1 MKRRDPVTP
10 KGETI
15 GELIRS
21 TGGIL
26 VPDYQRR
33 YNWGND
39 QVTQLWNDICE
50 QVLVMKGREPHNG
63 VHYFGNSIIYEDT
76 TKTYRKHLVD
86 GQQRTLTF
94 LALVAAFRDFYKQHG
109 AAMSA
114 AYVEACNL
122 LWDRRSKASNVRSD
136 NHLDNLALQQ
146 MLEPSFV
153 CNAMG
158 PGLARLHKSYH
169 WFTELIEKAYE
180 EEAAYDP
187 VNALTTTDEWL
198 EQILAYCH
206 VSTITSDEMEEALI
220 MFKSMN
226 TTGLDL
232 DGSDVVKVFLRQDA
246 LKHGMIDDFKVLW
259 TQIEADCKEK
269 PQHIGFMLGDYWKT
283 RTSNLITSRGIV
295 HHWQH
300 FLKKEITTKTKY
312 TRLLQ
317 QLTRFSNEWGN
328 YFHAITDNHQHNDL
342 VDMRVSNQL
351 APILA
356 AHYAKHGSRVV
367 KGPRKDL
374 YNYVEY
380 LHLHAKLAGNI
391 DSNAL
396 KKVYVRWGNLAY
408 KNNFA
413 TALDEMKKEA
423 QTHKVATRPMFVNNL
438 VHTDNLSRAQ
448 ARFMLKKVEMI
459 KNPSADPKNLND
471 VEHICPQTLSP
482 DWAHIK
488 WDDFNNKTHNLGNLT
503 LLEGKLN
510 KSVSNKGWATK
521 LPEYKKSNLHLVK
534 DIVASAPATWDEKAI
549 EKRCKELAGFLFD
562 RFTI

>member
-10 KGETI
+10 QGETI

-50 QVLVMKGREPHNG
+50 QVLVMKGKEPHNG
-63 VHYFGNSIIYEDT
+63 VHYFGNSIIYESKD
-76 TKTYRKHLVD
+76 KEYRKHLVD

-94 LALVAAFRDFYKQHG
+94 LALVAAFRDFYKKHG

-114 AYVEACNL
+114 AHNDACNL
-122 LWDRRSKASNVRSD
+122 LWNRRSKKSNVKSS

-146 MLEPSFV
+146 MLEPIFV
-153 CNAMG
+153 CKAMG
-158 PGLARLHKSYH
+158 PGLPRLHKSYY
-169 WFTELIEKAYE
+169 WFTEMLEKAYE
-180 EEAAYDP
+180 EELAYDP

-232 DGSDVVKVFLRQDA
+232 DGSDVVKVFLMQRA
-246 LKHGMIDDFKVLW
+246 NNYGLNDDFKRLW
-259 TQIEADCKEK
+259 TQIESDCKEK

-283 RTSNLITSRGIV
+283 RTGDLITSRGIV

-300 FLKKEITTKTKY
+300 FLGDVISTKMMF
-312 TRLLQ
+312 TRLLE
-317 QLTRFSNEWGN
+317 QLSRFSEEWGK
-328 YFHAITDNHQHNDL
+328 YFHAIPDNHQHNDL

-356 AHYAKHGSRVV
+356 AHYANYGSTVN
-367 KGPRKDL
+367 KGHRKDL
-374 YNYVEY
+374 YKYVEY

-391 DSNAL
+391 DANAL
-396 KKVYVRWGNLAY
+396 KKVYVRWGHLAY
-408 KNNFA
+408 KNNF
-413 TALDEMKKEA
+413 TDALNEMKKEA
-423 QTHKVATRPMFVNNL
+423 QTHRVATKPMFVNNL
-438 VHTDNLSRAQ
+438 LHTDGLSRAQ

-471 VEHICPQTLSP
+471 VEHICPQTLSS

-503 LLEGKLN
+503 LLEGSLN
-510 KSVSNKGWATK
+510 RAVSNKGWAAK
-521 LPEYKKSNLHLVK
+521 LPEYKKSHLHLVK
-534 DIVASAPATWDEKAI
+534 DIVASAPTTWDEKAI
-549 EKRCKELAGFLFD
+549 SNRCKELAGFLYD

>member
-1 MKRRDPVTP
+1 MKRRDPRSSVG
-10 KGETI
+10 KKVS
-15 GELIRS
+15 ELIKS
-21 TGGIL
+21 EGGIL
-26 VPDYQRR
+26 IPDYQRR

-39 QVTQLWNDICE
+39 QVSALWTDICE
-50 QVLVMKGREPHNG
+50 QVLVMEGKDPHLG
-63 VHYFGNSIIYEDT
+63 THYFGNSIIYESKE
-76 TKTYRKHLVD
+76 KTYRKHLVD

-94 LALVAAFRDFYKQHG
+94 LALVAAFRDFYKQHKPHLDD
-109 AAMSA
+109 
-114 AYVEACNL
+114 AYADAKNV
-122 LWDRRSKASNVRSD
+122 LWDRKTDSSYVKTMNDRD
-136 NHLDNLALQQ
+136 NIALQA
-146 MLEPSFV
+146 MLRPDFACNEMAPSL
-153 CNAMG
+153 
-158 PGLARLHKSYH
+158 PRLHKSYR
-169 WFTELIEKAYE
+169 WLSDLIQGAYKKEL
-180 EEAAYDP
+180 AYDSA
-187 VNALTTTDEWL
+187 NALTTTDKWL
-198 EQILAYCH
+198 AQILDYCH
-206 VSTITSDEMEEALI
+206 VSTITSDEMVEALI

-246 LKHGMIDDFKVLW
+246 LKYGMIDEFKVLW

-283 RTSNLITSRGIV
+283 RTGDLITSRGIV

-300 FLKKEITTKTKY
+300 FLNKDITTKTKY

-317 QLTRFSNEWGN
+317 QLSRFSSEWGK
-328 YFHAITDNHQHNDL
+328 YFHSRTDNHQHNDL

-356 AHYAKHGSRVV
+356 AHYAKHGSTVN
-367 KGPRKDL
+367 KGPLKEL
-374 YNYVEY
+374 YKYVEY

-396 KKVYVRWGNLAY
+396 KKVYVRWGHLAY

-423 QTHKVATRPMFVNNL
+423 QTHKVATKPMFVNNL

-471 VEHICPQTLSP
+471 VEHICPQTLST

-488 WDDFNNKTHNLGNLT
+488 WDDFNDKTHNLGNLT
-503 LLEGKLN
+503 LLEGTLN

-521 LPEYKKSNLHLVK
+521 LPEYKKSNLRLVK

-549 EKRCKELAGFLFD
+549 ERRCKELAGFLFD